1 MEDKIVKC
9 THLWQKWEKNDLDLV
24 QVNEAKKRMRSYS
37 KNDWENMITHATEV
51 MEGISLLIKENIDIK
66 DPRSEKAFQKY
77 LDHVS
82 EYFFKADEQY
92 VSQLYFAIRFDK
104 QHQIFFEQFH
114 EGTTT
119 KMLRLIE
126 AYPEKYRS

>member
-1 MEDKIVKC
+1 MQDKKITC
-9 THLWQKWEKNDLDLV
+9 TQLWQKWEKNDLDLV

-37 KNDWENMITHATEV
+37 KDDWENMVNHAKEV

-82 EYFFKADEQY
+82 EYFFKADKEY
-92 VSQLYFAIRFDK
+92 VGQLYFSIKFDEK
-104 QHQIFFEQFH
+104 HRIFFEQFH
-114 EGTTT
+114 TGTAN

-126 AYPEKYRS
+126 AYPEKFQ